1 MKKEQSLLNLQE
13 MSTSEL
19 ISTSGG
25 GEADD
30 LAYNLTYAALTTN
43 PFFWMAK
50 YSKWVLNAALG

>member
-1 MKKEQSLLNLQE
+1 MKKEQFFLDLPE

-30 LAYNLTYAALTTN
+30 LAYNLTYGLLTTN
-43 PFFWMAK
+43 PLFWMAR
-50 YSKWVLNAALG
+50 YSKWVISFVV